1 MILDDI
7 KNNEITDLNSINFI
21 QKKLSSAA
29 TFLLLAQEYITN
41 QVYFIGI
48 HSDSAAVNKLSLPL
62 LRLLGVTKIRIAQ
75 TNTIIGVV
83 KASLKHG
90 QSAQITDKKKLD
102 KIVANFMEAITKQI
116 DA

>member
-41 QVYFIGI
+41 
-48 HSDSAAVNKLSLPL
+48 
-62 LRLLGVTKIRIAQ
+62 
-75 TNTIIGVV
+75 
-83 KASLKHG
+83 
-90 QSAQITDKKKLD
+90 
-102 KIVANFMEAITKQI
+102 
-116 DA
+116 